1 MRPRPEV
8 ESLKA
13 CPHGG
18 IDYGELESLGISPE
32 AIIDFSVSS
41 NPFGPPPG
49 VWDGLK
55 GVALDRYPDS
65 AATELRRCL
74 SARLGV
80 PPESILAGSGSME
93 LIRLVALAYFGP
105 GDRVLIVEPTFGEY
119 EVASHLAGCQVIRQ
133 RTEAGDG
140 FRLRLKD
147 ALGLI
152 RRHRPK
158 GVFVCNPNS
167 PTGQYLGRGEVEE
180 ILAACPEG
188 LLILDEA
195 FIAFVEDAWNSLDM
209 IEGGNLLLLRSM
221 TKDYALAGLRMG
233 YAIAHPQTISALRR
247 VCPPWNTSAVAQR
260 AAMAA
265 LRDEK
270 FLAQS
275 LARLREARDFL
286 VVELTRLGLPPLPSR
301 VNFFLVEVD
310 DAARFRLAL
319 LKKGILVRDC
329 TSFGLPRHVR
339 IAVRP
344 LPQAQRLI
352 QALGEVTADGR
363 SRG

>member
-1 MRPRPEV
+1 VDGLET
-8 ESLKA
+8 

-18 IDYGELESLGISPE
+18 IDYGELESLGISPKTT
-32 AIIDFSVSS
+32 IDFSVSS

-55 GVALDRYPDS
+55 EVALDSYPDS

-80 PPESILAGSGSME
+80 SVESILAGSGSME
-93 LIRLVALAYFGP
+93 LIRLAALAYFAP

-119 EVASHLAGCQVIRQ
+119 EVASRLAGCEVVRQ

-140 FRLRLKD
+140 FRIRLKD
-147 ALGLI
+147 TLGLI

-158 GVFVCNPNS
+158 GVFICNPNS
-167 PTGQYLGRGEVEE
+167 PTGQYLGRGEMEG

-188 LLILDEA
+188 MLILDEA
-195 FIAFVEDAWNSLDM
+195 FIAFVEDGWSSLDM

-221 TKDYALAGLRMG
+221 TKDYALAGLRLG
-233 YAIAHPQTISALRR
+233 YAIAHPQIIAALRR

-260 AAMAA
+260 AGTAA
-265 LRDEK
+265 LRDEE

-275 LARLREARDFL
+275 LARLREAKDFL
-286 VVELTRLGLPPLPSR
+286 VTELTKLGLPPHPSR
-301 VNFFLVEVD
+301 VNFFLVEVG
-310 DAARFRLAL
+310 DAAWFRLAL
-319 LKKGILVRDC
+319 LKRGILVRDC
-329 TSFGLPRHVR
+329 TSFGLPRHIR

-344 LPQAQRLI
+344 LPQARRLI
-352 QALGEVTADGR
+352 QALGEVMAEERPG
-363 SRG
+363 G